1 MADSVSLLRRKIQ
14 DVSLAVQDGTMNSV
28 ITLATIEVSSPSS
41 LCDSQRKT
49 CSKLVTDAQNR
60 QFGKGNIEVS
70 RTHVE
75 GVKRLVN
82 LRGGINSVRQT
93 SPLTARM
100 ISW

>member
-1 MADSVSLLRRKIQ
+1 MADSVSLVRRKIQ

-41 LCDSQRKT
+41 RCDPQRKT
-49 CSKLVTDAQNR
+49 CLKLVADAQNR

-82 LRGGINSVRQT
+82 LRGGISAVRQS